1 MPPQI
6 GEFISQHVYD
16 GQLLSYEGH
25 VVPSS
30 TIACRFID
38 VDNGTERLD
47 KDGKSTYVGVA
58 LES

>member
-6 GEFISQHVYD
+6 GEFISQRVYD
-16 GQLLSYEGH
+16 GQLLSDENH

-38 VDNGTERLD
+38 VNGIERLD
-47 KDGKSTYVGVA
+47 NDGKSTYVSVT
-58 LES
+58 LEF

>member
-16 GQLLSYEGH
+16 GKLLSDAGH

-30 TIACRFID
+30 HIACRFVD
-38 VDNGTERLD
+38 VNGIERLD
-47 KDGKSTYVGVA
+47 KDGKSSYVGVA
-58 LES
+58 LEF

>member
-16 GQLLSYEGH
+16 GLLLSDANH

-38 VDNGTERLD
+38 VNGIEQLD
-47 KDGKSTYVGVA
+47 DDGKSLHVSVV
-58 LES
+58 L

>member
-6 GEFISQHVYD
+6 GDFISQHVYND
-16 GQLLSYEGH
+16 RLLSDAGH

-38 VDNGTERLD
+38 VDGIERLD
-47 KDGKSTYVGVA
+47 EDGKSTYVGVV
-58 LES
+58 LEF

>member
-16 GQLLSYEGH
+16 GLLLSDAGH

-30 TIACRFID
+30 TIACWFID
-38 VDNGTERLD
+38 VNGIERLD
-47 KDGKSTYVGVA
+47 KNGKSSYVGVA
-58 LES
+58 LEF